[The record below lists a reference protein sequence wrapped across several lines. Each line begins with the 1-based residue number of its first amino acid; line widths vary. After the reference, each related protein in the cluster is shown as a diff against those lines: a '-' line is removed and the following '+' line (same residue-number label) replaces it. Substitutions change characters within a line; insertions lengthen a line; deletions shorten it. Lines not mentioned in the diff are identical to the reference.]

1 MTVALLPIPN
11 LLNIEPRIWFM
22 LHNTTAGKKT
32 SDKGAVVVLN
42 VVTTETKDKMETLLK
57 TNCLRMYALCRIKG
71 EFYRHHH
78 PQISPYEL
86 PPLFSDNIVQK

>member
-42 VVTTETKDKMETLLK
+42 VVTTETKNKME
-57 TNCLRMYALCRIKG
+57 ALFKDN
-71 EFYRHHH
+71 
-78 PQISPYEL
+78 
-86 PPLFSDNIVQK
+86 LFAHVCTTM